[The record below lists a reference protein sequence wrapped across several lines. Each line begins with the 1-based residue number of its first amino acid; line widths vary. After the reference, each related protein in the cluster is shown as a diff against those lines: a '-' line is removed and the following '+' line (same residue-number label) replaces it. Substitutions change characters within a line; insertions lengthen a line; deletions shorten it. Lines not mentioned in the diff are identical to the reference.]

1 MGIPSARI
9 DIGGKACYCYDS
21 NNGAA
26 DAPFLIQP
34 ADDHDLAVLDS
45 EVAEIGRLLA
55 EQAGGAPARATA
67 DAACGGAFAT
77 EGARGFRLVAFKVD
91 DWNADLSPWEAP
103 PAFGNEPFV
112 GKAEETLAYIEN
124 ELLPALQKGIHVG
137 SDGAAGDGA
146 SGGDGAAASDAL
158 ASGAPVILG
167 GYSLAGL
174 FALWAGTRSERFSG
188 IAAASPSVWFPGW
201 TEYAEKFWLNEPK
214 GAEGSDSAE
223 SNSLKSG
230 PQRIYLSL
238 GNKEEKTRNQQ
249 MARVGDCI
257 RRQQEILEAAVVA
270 NTLVWEQGNHFKEPD
285 LRTARAFA
293 WVLGGLRAEAK

>member
-1 MGIPSARI
+1 MRKETT
-9 DIGGKACYCYDS
+9 IGGKQCYLYGFDEGGSGCPV
-21 NNGAA
+21 AA
-26 DAPFLIQP
+26 LPLLVQP

-45 EVAEIGRLLA
+45 EVAEIQRLY
-55 EQAGGAPARATA
+55 GA
-67 DAACGGAFAT
+67 
-77 EGARGFRLVAFKVD
+77 GFRLTAFKVD

-103 PAFGNEPFV
+103 PAFGNEPFG
-112 GKAEETLAYIEN
+112 GKAAQTLDYIEN

-146 SGGDGAAASDAL
+146 SGGDGAAASDA
-158 ASGAPVILG
+158 APGAPDAPISDAPVILG

-174 FALWAGTRSERFSG
+174 FALWAGTRSERFRG

-201 TEYAEKFWLNEPK
+201 IEYAEKYWQS
-214 GAEGSDSAE
+214 AQEGTGQSDS
-223 SNSLKSG
+223 LKNG

-238 GNKEEKTRNQQ
+238 GDKEERTRNQQ

-257 RRQQEILEAAVVA
+257 RRQHEILTAAGIA
-270 NTLVWEQGNHFKEPD
+270 NTLVFEQGNHFKEPD

-293 WVLGGLRAEAK
+293 WVLKGLRAEAK

>member
-1 MGIPSARI
+1 MRKETT
-9 DIGGKACYCYDS
+9 IGGKQCYLYGFDEGGSGCPV
-21 NNGAA
+21 AA
-26 DAPFLIQP
+26 LPLLVQP

-45 EVAEIGRLLA
+45 EVAEIQRLY
-55 EQAGGAPARATA
+55 GA
-67 DAACGGAFAT
+67 
-77 EGARGFRLVAFKVD
+77 GFRLVAFKVD

-103 PAFGNEPFV
+103 PAFGNEPFG

-124 ELLPALQKGIHVG
+124 ELLPALLGEN
-137 SDGAAGDGA
+137 SGAD
-146 SGGDGAAASDAL
+146 
-158 ASGAPVILG
+158 APVILG

-174 FALWAGTRSERFSG
+174 FALWAGTRSERFRG

-201 TEYAEKFWLNEPK
+201 IEHAEKHWQSAP
-214 GAEGSDSAE
+214 EGTGQSD
-223 SNSLKSG
+223 SLKSG

-238 GNKEEKTRNQQ
+238 GDKEERTRNQQ

-257 RRQQEILEAAVVA
+257 RRQHEILTAAGIA

-293 WVLGGLRAEAK
+293 WVMGGMR

>member
-1 MGIPSARI
+1 MRKETT
-9 DIGGKACYCYDS
+9 IGGKRCYLYGFDECGS
-21 NNGAA
+21 GCPVAA
-26 DAPFLIQP
+26 LPLLVQP

-55 EQAGGAPARATA
+55 EQAGSAPAKATV
-67 DAACGGAFAT
+67 DAASGGAFAT

-103 PAFGNEPFV
+103 PAFGNELFG
-112 GKAEETLAYIEN
+112 GKAAQTLDYIEN
-124 ELLPALQKGIHVG
+124 ELLPALPGEN
-137 SDGAAGDGA
+137 
-146 SGGDGAAASDAL
+146 
-158 ASGAPVILG
+158 GAPVILG

-174 FALWAGTRSERFSG
+174 FALWAGTRSERFRG

-201 TEYAEKFWLNEPK
+201 IECAEKHWQ
-214 GAEGSDSAE
+214 SA
-223 SNSLKSG
+223 

-238 GNKEEKTRNQQ
+238 GDKEERTRNQQ

-257 RRQQEILEAAVVA
+257 RRQHEILTAAGIA

-293 WVLGGLRAEAK
+293 WVLKGLRAEAK

>member
-1 MGIPSARI
+1 MRKETT
-9 DIGGKACYCYDS
+9 IGGKRCYLYGFDEGGSGCPV
-21 NNGAA
+21 AA
-26 DAPFLIQP
+26 LPLLVQP

-45 EVAEIGRLLA
+45 EVAEIGRLY
-55 EQAGGAPARATA
+55 GA
-67 DAACGGAFAT
+67 
-77 EGARGFRLVAFKVD
+77 GFRLAAFKVD

-103 PAFGNEPFV
+103 PAFGNEPFG
-112 GKAEETLAYIEN
+112 GKAAQTLDYIEN
-124 ELLPALQKGIHVG
+124 ELLPALLGEN
-137 SDGAAGDGA
+137 SGAD
-146 SGGDGAAASDAL
+146 
-158 ASGAPVILG
+158 APVILG

-201 TEYAEKFWLNEPK
+201 IEHAEIFWQNGPK
-214 GAEGSDSAE
+214 GTAGSDSAG
-223 SNSLKSG
+223 SDSLKSG

-238 GNKEEKTRNQQ
+238 GDKEEKTRNQQ

-257 RRQQEILEAAVVA
+257 RRQQEILTAAGIA

-293 WVLGGLRAEAK
+293 WVTGGMR

>member
-1 MGIPSARI
+1 MRKETT
-9 DIGGKACYCYDS
+9 IGGKQCYLYGFDEGGSGCPV
-21 NNGAA
+21 AA
-26 DAPFLIQP
+26 LPLLVQP

-45 EVAEIGRLLA
+45 EVAEIQRLLS
-55 EQAGGAPARATA
+55 EQAGGAPAKATA
-67 DAACGGAFAT
+67 DATSGGAFAT

-103 PAFGNEPFV
+103 PAFGNEPFG
-112 GKAEETLAYIEN
+112 GKAAQTLDYIEN
-124 ELLPALQKGIHVG
+124 ELLPALPGE
-137 SDGAAGDGA
+137 
-146 SGGDGAAASDAL
+146 
-158 ASGAPVILG
+158 SGAPVILG

-174 FALWAGTRSERFSG
+174 FALWAGTRSERFRS

-201 TEYAEKFWLNEPK
+201 IEYAEKHWQS
-214 GAEGSDSAE
+214 AQEGTGQSD
-223 SNSLKSG
+223 SLKSG

-238 GNKEEKTRNQQ
+238 GDKEERTRNQQ

-257 RRQQEILEAAVVA
+257 RRQHEILTAAGVA

-293 WVLGGLRAEAK
+293 WVMGGMR

>member
-1 MGIPSARI
+1 MRKETT
-9 DIGGKACYCYDS
+9 IGGKQCYLYGFDEGGSGCPV
-21 NNGAA
+21 AA
-26 DAPFLIQP
+26 LPLLVQP

-55 EQAGGAPARATA
+55 EQESGAPATDGASSTA
-67 DAACGGAFAT
+67 DGAAGKVDGAQ
-77 EGARGFRLVAFKVD
+77 GFRLVAFKVD

-103 PAFGNEPFV
+103 PAFGNEPFG
-112 GKAEETLAYIEN
+112 GKAAQTLDYIEN
-124 ELLPALQKGIHVG
+124 ELLPALLGE
-137 SDGAAGDGA
+137 SGA
-146 SGGDGAAASDAL
+146 SASDA
-158 ASGAPVILG
+158 SVILG

-174 FALWAGTRSERFSG
+174 FALWAGTRSERFHG

-201 TEYAEKFWLNEPK
+201 IEYAEKHWQSAP
-214 GAEGSDSAE
+214 EGTGQSD
-223 SNSLKSG
+223 SLKSG

-238 GNKEEKTRNQQ
+238 GDKEERTRNQQ

-257 RRQQEILEAAVVA
+257 RRQHEILTAAGIA

-293 WVLGGLRAEAK
+293 WVMGGMR